1 MRPLCQ
7 LGKEFE
13 ESLVYKINQNI
24 SFFQALLDE
33 MHSLAPQLEQTLKR
47 GKTVSEHAPKPE
59 RKQIDVKNNE
69 LRDRWRELERAVSE
83 TKRQAEEVRGFW

>member
-1 MRPLCQ
+1 
-7 LGKEFE
+7 
-13 ESLVYKINQNI
+13 
-24 SFFQALLDE
+24 

-59 RKQIDVKNNE
+59 RKQIDAKNNE

-83 TKRQAEEVRGFW
+83 TKRQAEEVRGLGVLVESRRREAVVST